1 VVLTDWG
8 QIYPQTP
15 KIGGTSPN
23 GWNFLK
29 NPHRIG
35 IHHARK
41 MTVGCPLHAAG

>member
-1 VVLTDWG
+1 VKGGAADNIRHRA
-8 QIYPQTP
+8 QH
-15 KIGGTSPN
+15 IGGTSPN

-29 NPHRIG
+29 NPRRIG